1 MGEMS
6 RKIKPVI
13 LCGGNGTRLWPLST
27 PERPK
32 QFLKLLGDK
41 TMLEMTLDRVQRS
54 RLHHDL
60 SFGRPLVIGA
70 SRHGEWIKR
79 LAGEADILLEPVGRN
94 SAAPIAA
101 AALASAPEDVLLV
114 LPADHDIRDVDA
126 FHEAIGKGFDALE
139 PGLITTFGIVAGA
152 PETAYGYI
160 EATGDGAGARRV
172 KRFVEKP
179 DLETARA
186 YVSSGNFFWN
196 AGIFMF
202 RAGDMIAAFEAYAPD
217 ILEAVRAAMPKLGGS
232 GGGSHA
238 SLLDA
243 EAFSRCRGQSIDYA
257 IMEHHEGMKVVP
269 VEMGWSDI
277 GSFQALWERSAK
289 DADGN
294 VLVGDVKATGCRNSY
309 IRAVD
314 GQISVSGL
322 ERALVVK
329 SGDDVFVRTMA
340 LAERAVGPAGR

>member
-54 RLHHDL
+54 RLHDL
-60 SFGRPLVIGA
+60 FFGRPLVIGA

-79 LAGEADILLEPVGRN
+79 LSGEADILLEPVGRN

-139 PGLITTFGIVAGA
+139 PGVITTFGIVART
-152 PETAYGYI
+152 PETGYGYI
-160 EATGDGAGARRV
+160 DAAGRHGGVRQV
-172 KRFVEKP
+172 QRFVEKP
-179 DLETARA
+179 DLETAKA
-186 YVSSGNFFWN
+186 YVEAGNFFWN

-202 RAGDMIAAFEAYAPD
+202 RAGDMVAAFRASASD
-217 ILEAVRAAMPKLGGS
+217 ILEAVRAALPDGFGPPKAPAAG
-232 GGGSHA
+232 
-238 SLLDA
+238 LLNAD
-243 EAFSRCRGQSIDYA
+243 AFSQCRAESVDYA
-257 IMEHHEGMKVVP
+257 ILEHHDGLKVVP

-277 GSFQALWERSAK
+277 GSFRALWERSAK
-289 DADGN
+289 DEGGN
-294 VLVGDVKATGCRNSY
+294 VLMGDVKATGCRDSY

-322 ERALVVK
+322 EGAIVVK
-329 SGDDVFVRTMA
+329 AGDDVVVRTMD
-340 LAERAVGPAGR
+340 EVQETGGVAGR